1 MKHLNK
7 RYVVNL
13 NRLKYNRRL
22 TENKKEDDDNIKTIH
37 IENHEDIINV
47 IHYLLSILQKDLLIK
62 EVVDYALDFEQIY
75 RKANKVIDENG

>member
-37 IENHEDIINV
+37 IENYEDIINS

-75 RKANKVIDENG
+75 RKANKVIDEDG

>member
-22 TENKKEDDDNIKTIH
+22 TESKKEDDDNIKTIH

-47 IHYLLSILQKDLLIK
+47 IQYLLSILQRDLLIE
-62 EVVDYALDFEQIY
+62 EVVNYALDFEQIY
-75 RKANKVIDENG
+75 RKANKVIDEDG